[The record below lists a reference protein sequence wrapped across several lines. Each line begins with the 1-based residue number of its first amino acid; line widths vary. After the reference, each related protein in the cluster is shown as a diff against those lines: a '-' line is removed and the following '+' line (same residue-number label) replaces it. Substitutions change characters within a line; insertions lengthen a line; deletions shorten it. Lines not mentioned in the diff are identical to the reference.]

1 MLIEPRLQRWIEAGL
16 ALYKAQPLMI
26 EPVFYDASQSGWPQ
40 FAGPQ
45 TVHDPEKFWLPDEYA
60 GGRFRWA
67 GQDFS
72 IVGNT
77 SQTLTVAGDPG
88 SLDNVE
94 NLPYQI
100 IPPAVAG
107 LTELLQTKTF
117 TVLTEFAQVP
127 TQMPCFTL
135 RLEKDEQA
143 HTYLGESLEHYAVD
157 GVEFDVR
164 SQAVTG
170 SYLVSIWTV
179 NREAT
184 LWLYAWLVNYL
195 QNSIPMFNTWG
206 LYDIGLVGSDLDP
219 TLQYLAERT
228 YARHL
233 LLTATRMERAV
244 TTRNVEWVSSFCVK
258 VLAHYARLHTTV
270 PAMGR

>member
-1 MLIEPRLQRWIEAGL
+1 MLIEPRIARWIEAGL

-40 FAGPQ
+40 FGASGVVMD
-45 TVHDPEKFWLPDEYA
+45 TEKLWLPDEYA

-67 GQDFS
+67 GEDFP
-72 IVGNT
+72 IVTNT
-77 SQTLTVAGDPG
+77 TQTLTVEGDPA
-88 SLDNVE
+88 SLENVE
-94 NLPYQI
+94 QLPYQL
-100 IPPAVAG
+100 IPPAVTSLQAF
-107 LTELLQTKTF
+107 LQTEKF
-117 TVLTEFAQVP
+117 TVLTAFAQVP
-127 TQMPCFTL
+127 TTMPAFTI

-143 HTYLGESLEHYAVD
+143 DMYVGENLEHYAVD

-164 SQAVTG
+164 TQGITG
-170 SYLVSIWTV
+170 HYLVSIWTV

-184 LWLYAWLVNYL
+184 LYLYAWLVNYL
-195 QNSIPMFNTWG
+195 GNSIPMFNTWG
-206 LYDIGLVGSDLDP
+206 LYDIHLSGSDLDP
-219 TLQYLAERT
+219 QLQYLAERV

-258 VLAHYARLHTTV
+258 VCAQYARIAMTV
-270 PAMGR
+270 PAME